1 MLSGSSAIMFTSPM
15 LVSILAIPILGE
27 KVGPHRW
34 NAIIIAFLGTL
45 IVARPGA
52 GVMGLRALFLSGC
65 ACCAAFYPLATR
77 KLQGTDDARTIMFY
91 TGLAGAPVMGP
102 HGDWRLA
109 IFVALG
115 VCDCL
120 RHFTLIKA
128 FQLATATVVSP
139 ITYIRLIWATL
150 YGFFIFSDLPHQ
162 GV

>member
-1 MLSGSSAIMFTSPM
+1 M

-77 KLQGTDDARTIMFY
+77 KLQGTDDARTTMFY
-91 TGLAGAPVMGP
+91 TGLAGAVGTSLAVPLVWGP
-102 HGDWRLA
+102 MAVGDWL
-109 IFVALG
+109 FL
-115 VCDCL
+115 
-120 RHFTLIKA
+120 
-128 FQLATATVVSP
+128 SP
-139 ITYIRLIWATL
+139 
-150 YGFFIFSDLPHQ
+150 
-162 GV
+162 